1 MESFSDHKKGV
12 IITLVAVLLMT
23 PDGLLVRLVGTDPWT
38 MSFWRGG
45 GMAIMTMLAI
55 MISRRS
61 ISLRPYL
68 SLGPIAWIAVVPMT
82 MVPILFINSLE
93 YTSVANVVVIIS
105 TAPFLAA
112 VLSMIFL
119 SEKIRN
125 GTWLAIVA
133 AIVGTLIITW
143 GSPEGGAKTGGRI
156 GDLLAVATAFGYA
169 VSLTALRRIENTD
182 RMPAVVVGGLLSATL
197 SFLISAPVQ
206 LSDAQTS
213 FAILLC
219 VILLPAS
226 RALLVLA
233 PRYLTSPE
241 VSLLLVLETVG
252 TPIWVWYVLGE
263 MPARETF
270 VGGGVIVTAVFV
282 HAWWRLRQSHVPAGP
297 SG

>member
-1 MESFSDHKKGV
+1 MESLSDHKKGV
-12 IITLVAVLLMT
+12 VITLMAVLLMT
-23 PDGLLVRLVGTDPWT
+23 PDGLLVRMVGTDPWT

-45 GMAIMTMLAI
+45 GMAVMTMLAI

-61 ISLRPYL
+61 ISLRPFF

-112 VLSMIFL
+112 GLSMVFL
-119 SEKIRN
+119 SEKILK
-125 GTWLAIVA
+125 GTWVAVLA
-133 AIVGTLIITW
+133 AIVGTAIITW
-143 GSPEGGAKTGGRI
+143 GSPDGGAKSGGRI

-182 RMPAVVVGGLLSATL
+182 RMPAVVVGGVFSASL
-197 SFLISAPVQ
+197 AFIVSPPVQ
-206 LSDAQTS
+206 LEETQLT

-233 PRYLTSPE
+233 PRYLPSPE

-263 MPARETF
+263 TPAASTF
-270 VGGGVIVTAVFV
+270 VGGSVIVTAVLL
-282 HAWWRLRQSHVPAGP
+282 HALWRLRREPHL
-297 SG
+297 